1 MGPTFLPRLVN
12 GPFADPA
19 LFVPF
24 RHENRAL
31 LFDLG
36 DICALAPRDIL
47 KITHVFVT
55 HTHMDHFI
63 GFDHMLRILL
73 GRDKE
78 LHLFGPQGFLDNLS
92 SKLSGYCWNL
102 VENYQNRFVL
112 HATELHP
119 TRSLYCRFP
128 CHKGFHADGPIQ
140 EQPFDGTVLAEPE
153 MTIRA
158 AHLDHGIP
166 VLAFCLSERFHIH
179 IVKTALDRLQLPPGP
194 WINRFKSLLYAD
206 ADPETPIDVPTTAD
220 ENEPIRYTVG
230 KLEETIT
237 RISPGQRLAYIAD
250 AAGTKEN
257 EEKMITLAKG
267 VDHLFVE
274 AAFSEEH
281 RDMALQKNHLT
292 ACQAGRLARICG
304 VNQYTL
310 FHHSPRYTDHTEILE
325 QEAKAAFMGERDQSV
340 PVARRSP

>member
-1 MGPTFLPRLVN
+1 MGSTFLPRLVN
-12 GPFADPA
+12 GPFEDPA

-36 DICALAPRDIL
+36 DIRALASRDIL

-119 TRSLYCRFP
+119 TRSLFCRYT
-128 CHKGFHADGPIQ
+128 CHKGFVADGPIR
-140 EQPFDGTVLAEPE
+140 ERPFDGTVLAEPKL
-153 MTIRA
+153 IIHA
-158 AHLDHGIP
+158 VHLDHGIP
-166 VLAFCLSERFHIH
+166 VLAYCLSERFHIN
-179 IVKTALDRLQLPPGP
+179 IVKTALDRMQMPPGP

-206 ADPETPIDVPTTAD
+206 ADLATPIDVPTATD
-220 ENEPIRYTVG
+220 EREPTCYTVG
-230 KLEETIT
+230 KLKKTIA
-237 RISPGQRLAYIAD
+237 RISPGQRLSYIAD
-250 AAGTKEN
+250 AVGTAEN
-257 EEKMITLAKG
+257 EEKMIALAKG

-292 ACQAGRLARICG
+292 ARQAGRLARICG
-304 VNQYTL
+304 VKQYTL
-310 FHHSPRYTDHTEILE
+310 FHHSPRYTDCPEILE
-325 QEAKAAFMGERDQSV
+325 QEAKGAFTGD
-340 PVARRSP
+340 